1 MIASCPLA
9 DKPLR
14 PPRLR
19 VAPSGPAARSSRA
32 APPPHSTSQ
41 VHKHA
46 PRVGDLWEA
55 VWASFVAMAHESL
68 RFCACTKPAP
78 PNASRDGMRLR
89 AVPRACPYRLKCG
102 SAGARCAHDAGR
114 EGGRT
119 AGGQGA
125 GAAVAATGQP
135 HPRPHRGAASAVPPC
150 ALSHMHHPSSNSSF
164 FPLNKLFCWRP
175 LALAAKCRTLPR
187 APPLTCSS

>member
-114 EGGRT
+114 EGGREGEPRADRAQARQSQLQASRILALT
-119 AGGQGA
+119 AELQVPFPPVHSPTCTIR
-125 GAAVAATGQP
+125 AAI
-135 HPRPHRGAASAVPPC
+135 PP
-150 ALSHMHHPSSNSSF
+150 F
-164 FPLNKLFCWRP
+164 FP
-175 LALAAKCRTLPR
+175 
-187 APPLTCSS
+187 